1 MMHVIDKVVDEYI
14 RYDSPHSL
22 CEFAVDFPSL
32 EYIQVHGFKLPR
44 EEKPFDLESITNGS
58 IVFIK
63 WDFVNAFISK
73 LLPALEH
80 RMQDKDPNAKII
92 LITGRGDMCVDLL
105 STKLLTI
112 SPIIHKWFRTN
123 PIGFDPTVEFF
134 PIGFGEVE
142 RPHGSVEMLRYFDER
157 PVGEKINKIYVPW
170 HNKDHNSSRT
180 EKLSTFVNKHRD
192 MCVVEESKLKQ
203 DEYMNKLSQY
213 KYCLS
218 LCGNGFDVH
227 RNYECILTSTIPVI
241 ENSPVREGLHHTGIS
256 YTKVEDFK
264 ETEFDSE
271 SRKII
276 RYDYWYNKLRKI
288 QENLRR

>member
-1 MMHVIDKVVDEYI
+1 MMHVIDQAVDQYV

-22 CEFAVDFPSL
+22 CEFAMDYPMS
-32 EYIQVHGFKLPR
+32 EYIQVYGFKVPR
-44 EEKPFDLESITNGS
+44 EEKSFDFESITNGS

-63 WDFVNAFISK
+63 WDFVDAFVSK
-73 LLPALEH
+73 LPALEYSLH
-80 RMQDKDPNAKII
+80 YKDPNAKII
-92 LITGRGDMCVDLL
+92 LITGRGDMCVDNLPTELL
-105 STKLLTI
+105 AT

-142 RPHGSVEMLRYFDER
+142 RPFGSAEVLSYFDER

-170 HNKDHNSSRT
+170 HSKDTNTNRMGT
-180 EKLSTFVNKHRD
+180 LSTFVNKHRD
-192 MCVVEESKLKQ
+192 MCVVEESKLKPQ
-203 DEYMNKLSQY
+203 EYLDKLSQY

-227 RNYECILTSTIPVI
+227 RNYECLLTSTIPVMQ
-241 ENSPVREGLHHTGIS
+241 NTPVRENFHHMGIS
-256 YTKVEDFK
+256 YAKIEDFK

-276 RYDYWYNKLRKI
+276 RYDYWYNKLRNI
-288 QENLRR
+288 QEDLRR